1 MNDFLYNLLTVII
14 IDLSISSLQEMEENG
29 IRSENG
35 VLVADLLDLETE
47 LQNIEQVR

>member
-1 MNDFLYNLLTVII
+1 MIEIITVECRLLIVFL
-14 IDLSISSLQEMEENG
+14 LQEMEENG
-29 IRSENG
+29 IRSDNG